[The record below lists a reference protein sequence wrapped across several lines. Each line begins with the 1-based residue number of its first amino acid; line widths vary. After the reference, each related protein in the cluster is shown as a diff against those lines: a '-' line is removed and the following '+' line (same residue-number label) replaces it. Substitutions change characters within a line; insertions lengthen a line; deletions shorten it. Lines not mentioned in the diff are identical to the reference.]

1 MAKTDFLNLNAY
13 AIKDLITRKLSQDS
27 RFTDQIYEGSN
38 LAILIDIF
46 SYMAQNLLYCLN
58 NAAAESMF
66 SDTQIYENINRLC
79 NFIGYNPRGMSPS
92 MATFFP
98 IPDEEN
104 AQEGNVKSQIL
115 KYSFINTGK
124 TDSKGKTVYY
134 SVGDEDI
141 NFVNTD
147 YKFTMYNGIWKVYRE
162 VYSAEGIP
170 WESFTLHHLKSS
182 YTESAYVA
190 HGFINVYAVVYN
202 TDRSIKETY
211 LFKPTSEQ
219 LFKIP
224 HTTYKSDADVTANNG
239 ILFSGILSQHNTG
252 KKPNS
257 LNSNVFNLRLNERK
271 EYEITF
277 GDGSTGALLPK
288 GAAIYIVYLD
298 TNGLEGELD
307 ANFTTTAKISQ
318 NRLGLSDSI
327 CDAIFGITDK
337 TNVALFTGE
346 VSNDGASTHA
356 RLEEDVE
363 TIKKNAPAWFRMGN
377 RLVTKNDYE
386 YYIKNTPLFSSAIS
400 DVKCMNNWEYIS
412 TFYKWLY
419 DLGVRYH
426 DDPRYYLNQNQLIK
440 NDYKVADPA
449 DSNNVYLWCI
459 MNSENQSDDLLND
472 TRFKNAL
479 NPIKDLTQ
487 EPVFLKAVTVNF
499 EICAAPEETAKKYF
513 KNGNFEDFN
522 RYSFLE
528 VTLDDDALYSNTMI
542 ARQVADKILN
552 YFSAKNQRIGTLL
565 NYSDLMNAI
574 YSIDGIQRL
583 RTVYFPIDENGN
595 QDPTKAIVYNG
606 IAFASWTAGLDGL
619 LDLGVDLE
627 VSNSTRALEPFQFAR
642 LNDETNIVKN
652 IRVIKKS
659 FMSMNNVE
667 Y

>member
-1 MAKTDFLNLNAY
+1 MGNIDFLHLNAY
-13 AIKDLITRKLSQDS
+13 SIKDLITRKLSQDT

-92 MATFFP
+92 MATFFA
-98 IPDEEN
+98 IPDEINASEN
-104 AQEGNVKSQIL
+104 NSKTHLL
-115 KYSFINTGK
+115 KYSAIDTGK
-124 TDSKGKTVYY
+124 TDSRGNKVYY
-134 SVGDEDI
+134 SLGDEDV
-141 NFVNTD
+141 NFAD
-147 YKFTMYNGIWKVYRE
+147 SDFKFTMYNGIWKVYRQIY
-162 VYSAEGIP
+162 VAQGIP
-170 WESFTLHHLKSS
+170 WESFTLNNLRSS
-182 YTESAYVA
+182 YGDHEYVA
-190 HGFINVYAVVYN
+190 HGFINVYAITFN
-202 TDRSIKETY
+202 DDGSLKETY
-211 LFKPTSEQ
+211 LYKPTSEQ
-219 LFKIP
+219 IFKVP
-224 HTTYKSDADVTANNG
+224 HTSYTSDSSSELNGGIIYNG
-239 ILFSGILSQHNTG
+239 IISQHNTG
-252 KKPNS
+252 KKSNS

-277 GDGSTGALLPK
+277 GDGSTGALLPE

-298 TNGLEGELD
+298 TNGLEGELGIND
-307 ANFTTTAKISQ
+307 ANNIAIKQ
-318 NRLGLSDSI
+318 NSLGLTDNILNAIYGTSSI
-327 CDAIFGITDK
+327 TKSQIFSGNV
-337 TNVALFTGE
+337 TNL
-346 VSNDGASTHA
+346 GASTHA
-356 RLEEDVE
+356 KLEEDVD
-363 TIKKNAPAWFRMGN
+363 TIRSNAPQWFRMGN
-377 RLVTKNDYE
+377 RLVTKGDYE

-419 DLGVRYH
+419 DLGSRYH
-426 DDPRYYLNQNQLIK
+426 NDPRYYLNQNQLIK

-459 MNSENQSDDLLND
+459 MNSTNQSDDILND

-479 NPIKDLTQ
+479 EPIKDLTQ

-513 KNGNFEDFN
+513 ANGNFEDYN
-522 RYSFLE
+522 THSFLE

-542 ARQVADKILN
+542 ARQVADKIIQ
-552 YFSAKNQRIGTLL
+552 YFDAQSQKIGALL
-565 NYSDLMNAI
+565 NYSDLMNMI
-574 YSIDGIQRL
+574 YSIDGIQRI
-583 RTVYFPIDENGN
+583 RTVYYPIDENGQ
-595 QDPTKAIVYNG
+595 QDPNNAIVYNG

-619 LDLGVDLE
+619 IDLGVDLE
-627 VSNSTRALEPFQFAR
+627 VSNSTRSLEAFQYAN
-642 LNDETNIVKN
+642 LNDSGNIVKN

-659 FMSMNNVE
+659 FMSLNKTE